1 MKKKIL
7 IGSLLVLTL
16 LLLMPSIPA
25 IQTKTI
31 QEGRYQELHDKLVTI
46 PLDDSNG
53 KIVFDG
59 ILFPNLYEFVLYIQ
73 HERWVIFKIFYDF
86 STEPDIFG
94 DRVIYPLFYLWSCV
108 LSFRFWIWSDFW
120 RIISER
126 LGLGWEIPI
135 IPE

>member
-7 IGSLLVLTL
+7 IGSILAVAL

-31 QEGRYQELHDKLVTI
+31 QEGRYQELHDKLVTN
-46 PLDDSNG
+46 PLDGSNS
-53 KIVFDG
+53 KIVFDD

-73 HERWVIFKIFYDF
+73 QNRYEIFKIFYDF

-94 DRVIYPLFYLWSCV
+94 DRVIYPLFYLYACV
-108 LSFRFWIWSDFW
+108 LEFRFWIWSDFW
-120 RIISER
+120 RITSER